1 MMVALLSSSG
11 NLAKTQYFMYSL
23 KVTLTPDFTLTIYI
37 RLTPKLLN
45 GLKFNNNVTVH
56 VVHNGPAIENPEVS
70 VLLVV
75 GTPLMISC

>member
-23 KVTLTPDFTLTIYI
+23 KFTLTPDFLTIYI